1 MIVEI
6 HISYINLVY
15 SKILKVFLRNLFAI
29 VVTIQK
35 LEMTTSVKYGNS
47 HDVIT
52 TSDNYIISY
61 ILIIKSFNLTF
72 IAYFY

>member
-29 VVTIQK
+29 VVTIKK
-35 LEMTTSVKYGNS
+35 LEMTTSVKLG
-47 HDVIT
+47 
-52 TSDNYIISY
+52 
-61 ILIIKSFNLTF
+61 
-72 IAYFY
+72 